1 MRKTRW
7 FLALITI
14 LTVLVSTNAQA
25 FLSSA
30 IETTIK
36 TWFSSAGKLVGM
48 RFYED
53 TSPPTPLAN
62 TCDIYMD
69 AATDSLIASCDGG
82 AGRVVVGSAST
93 ACSED
98 GNGNLTCNT
107 VTSLDQNS
115 LTTPAANRFRIFDN
129 DVDLTPNPSC
139 TDYGQAGILSLLD
152 KDESSVD
159 NYVWCDG
166 TSELTSL
173 SQAGNATKIA
183 APFGFGHGSS
193 TATAMTD
200 DNCACRLFS
209 LSRPIL
215 DLDMATVIVTAPDT
229 DANEATTLGIY
240 SLDGLTQYFTGALTD
255 TAGAVVNVSN
265 ATAAPGTMIAGD
277 YWFCTAHNAAAA
289 VETRLRAVDSDTS
302 RSASFSQTCAAGA
315 LPATLTNAAITFNN
329 VALPHVVLTD
339 E

>member
-1 MRKTRW
+1 MRKFTRV
-7 FLALITI
+7 LGAL
-14 LTVLVSTNAQA
+14 LLFSLLVSNAEA
-25 FLSSA
+25 FLPTA
-30 IETTIK
+30 VETAVRG
-36 TWFSSAGKLVGM
+36 WFSSAGKLVGM

-62 TCDIYMD
+62 TCDLYMD
-69 AATDSLIASCDGG
+69 SATDSLIASCDGG
-82 AGRVVVGSAST
+82 AGRVIVGSAST
-93 ACSED
+93 ACTED

-107 VTSLDQNS
+107 MTSLDQNS
-115 LTTPAANRFRIFDN
+115 LVTPASNRFRIFDN
-129 DVDLTPNPSC
+129 DVDVTPNPSC
-139 TDYGQAGILSLLD
+139 TDLGQAGILSLLD

-166 TSELTSL
+166 TTEKWSISL
-173 SQAGNATKIA
+173 EGRATKIM

-209 LSRPIL
+209 LDRAIL
-215 DLDMATVIVTAPDT
+215 DLDMATVIVTSPDT

-240 SLDGLTQYFTGALTD
+240 SFDGLTQYFTGALTD
-255 TAGAVVNVSN
+255 TSGAVVNVSN
-265 ATAAPGTMIAGD
+265 ATAAPGTMIPGD

-315 LPATLTNAAITFNN
+315 LPATLTSAAITFNN
-329 VALPHVVLTD
+329 VALPHVILTD